1 MTAWTSHIQRSKVG
15 ESQSGCHSLGT
26 ALTRDAA
33 NADIARSVA
42 NKPIM
47 AKLRPKIEDAIAFTP
62 RANVM
67 SPASV
72 EAGASNDIQN
82 SIAAHTMA
90 TTIQTV
96 AFALLVEA
104 STALSAVPPSL
115 SPVDSLL
122 PETYA
127 LIQKLAAQTRY
138 FNAE

>member
-72 EAGASNDIQN
+72 NLR
-82 SIAAHTMA
+82 H
-90 TTIQTV
+90 
-96 AFALLVEA
+96 
-104 STALSAVPPSL
+104 
-115 SPVDSLL
+115 
-122 PETYA
+122 
-127 LIQKLAAQTRY
+127 
-138 FNAE
+138 